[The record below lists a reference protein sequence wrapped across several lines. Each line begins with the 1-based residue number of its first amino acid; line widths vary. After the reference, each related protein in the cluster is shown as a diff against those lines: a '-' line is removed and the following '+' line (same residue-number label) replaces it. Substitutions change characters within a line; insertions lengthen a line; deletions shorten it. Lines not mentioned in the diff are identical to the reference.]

1 MNLKSAKNLLAVT
14 GRKRRAEAAVLL
26 AVCMLFGY
34 MFYIFQGSAAANELP
49 PEAVSAPL
57 IDPLPDP
64 SKFNHSEPQHTRL
77 PCLLCHQRNDNSPTV
92 RRSGHM
98 PCAGCHVQQFADNTS
113 PLCTICHTATGVKP
127 FPPLRSFNAMF
138 NHGRHVRQTGCA
150 TCHKPTRR
158 GVALS
163 IPSRASAHRTCFQCH
178 GPQTETGGRN
188 IGSCS
193 TCHQPGRLVRT
204 SENAKAYGV
213 NFSHQ
218 EHLRRGKTTC
228 ASCHNVLAGGAR
240 GRQVTSPA
248 ASMHFAP
255 AGKASCAACHNNKK
269 AFGIAD
275 FANCRKCHEG
285 KTFKF

>member
-1 MNLKSAKNLLAVT
+1 MKLRSAKTLLTVT

-26 AVCMLFGY
+26 AVCMAFGY
-34 MFYIFQGSAAANELP
+34 MFYFFQGSAAANELTL
-49 PEAVSAPL
+49 EPL
-57 IDPLPDP
+57 AESQPDY

-77 PCLLCHQRNDNSPTV
+77 PCLVCHKREVGLFTP
-92 RRSGHM
+92 RRPGHT
-98 PCAGCHVQQFADNTS
+98 PCAACHVQQFADNTS
-113 PLCTICHTATGVKP
+113 PMCTICHTATGVKP

-138 NHGRHVRQTGCA
+138 NHGRHIQQTGCA

-163 IPSRASAHRTCFQCH
+163 IPSGATAHRSCFQCH
-178 GPQTETGGRN
+178 APQTDIGGRN

-204 SENAKAYGV
+204 TENAKAYGV

-218 EHLRRGKTTC
+218 EHLRRGGINC
-228 ASCHNVLAGGAR
+228 ASCHSVLAGSVR

-255 AGKASCAACHNNKK
+255 AGKASCAVCHNSKR
-269 AFGIAD
+269 AFGISD
-275 FANCRKCHEG
+275 FANCRRCHEG